1 VRAAHVRILD
11 VNLLLY
17 ALDETS
23 PDHAVA
29 SPWLE
34 RTLSDSETVGFSW
47 QVLIALVD

>member
-1 VRAAHVRILD
+1 VRILD

-23 PDHAVA
+23 PRPRPRQSVA
-29 SPWLE
+29 G
-34 RTLSDSETVGFSW
+34 RTLSGSETVGFSW